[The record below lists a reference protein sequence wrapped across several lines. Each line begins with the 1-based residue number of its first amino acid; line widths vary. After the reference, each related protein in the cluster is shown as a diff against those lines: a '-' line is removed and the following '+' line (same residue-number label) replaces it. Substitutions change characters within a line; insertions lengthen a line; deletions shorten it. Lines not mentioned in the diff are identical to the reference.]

1 MWEALADRVVYGLL
15 AMEAGRAAGALH
27 FFLHETLKIGFL
39 LLVVT
44 HLMGLVQHAFPL
56 ERVRAAIADG
66 RFRGFEHLAAS
77 SFGAVTPFCSCSSIP
92 LFIGFL
98 QGGIPLGV
106 TFSFLITSPLV
117 NEVALALFLGMFGW
131 KVTLVYAVSGIAL
144 GTALGFALG
153 RLGLERWVEA
163 WVWDLAAPAGGG
175 PAPASRLRG
184 RELLR
189 AVSRDAFSIFGK
201 IGPYVVAGVGV
212 GAAVH
217 GYVPTGFFERW
228 LSTTN
233 PFAVPAAVL
242 AAVPLYANAAGV
254 IPIMEPL
261 VDKGVPLGT
270 ALAFMMAVVGLS
282 LPEAMILKK
291 VMRPRLLATFFG
303 SVAVS
308 IVALGYGFN
317 AIL

>member
-1 MWEALADRVVYGLL
+1 MWEALADRVVYDLL
-15 AMEAGRAAGALH
+15 AMEAGRVAEALH

-44 HLMGLVQHAFPL
+44 HLMGLVQRLFPV
-56 ERVRAAIADG
+56 ERVRDAIASG

-131 KVTLVYAVSGIAL
+131 KVTLVYAVSGIVL

-153 RLGLERWVEA
+153 KAGLEPWVES
-163 WVWDLAAPAGGG
+163 WVWDVAGSSGGG
-175 PAPASRLRG
+175 SSPGKVPRG
-184 RELLR
+184 GELVR
-189 AVSRDAFSIFGK
+189 AVSRDALSIVGK
-201 IGPYVVAGVGV
+201 IGPYVVAGVAI

-217 GYVPTGFFERW
+217 GWVPTGFFDRW
-228 LSTTN
+228 LSTAN
-233 PFAVPAAVL
+233 PLAVPMAVL
-242 AAVPLYANAAGV
+242 VAVPMYANAAGV
-254 IPIMEPL
+254 IPIVEPL

-303 SVAVS
+303 SVAIS
-308 IVALGYGFN
+308 IVTLGYVFN
-317 AIL
+317 AVM

>member
-1 MWEALADRVVYGLL
+1 MWEALADRVVYDLL
-15 AMEAGRAAGALH
+15 AMEAGRAAEALH

-44 HLMGLVQHAFPL
+44 HLMGLVQRLFPV
-56 ERVRAAIADG
+56 ERVRDAIASG

-131 KVTLVYAVSGIAL
+131 KVTLVYAVSGIVL

-153 RLGLERWVEA
+153 KAGLEPWVES
-163 WVWDLAAPAGGG
+163 WVWDLAGSSGGG
-175 PAPASRLRG
+175 SSPGEVPRG
-184 RELLR
+184 GELVR
-189 AVSRDAFSIFGK
+189 AVSRDALSIVGK
-201 IGPYVVAGVGV
+201 IGPYVVAGVAI

-217 GYVPTGFFERW
+217 GWVPTGFFDRW

-233 PFAVPAAVL
+233 PLAVPMAVL
-242 AAVPLYANAAGV
+242 VAVPMYANAAGV
-254 IPIMEPL
+254 IPIVEPL

-303 SVAVS
+303 SVAIS
-308 IVALGYGFN
+308 IVTLGYVFN
-317 AIL
+317 AVM